1 MWEIIEANKR
11 KSFILFIAMGFC
23 LILLGYLIGSSFAY
37 KYGGLI
43 GFGSAVFVWFILSFV
58 SYYKGSSILLASA
71 YATEVTPRVNQQ
83 LFSVVEEMKIAAGMP
98 VMPKVYIISEEAPN
112 AFATGRDPQHSSIA
126 VTAGLLTL
134 LDRDELQGVIAHE
147 ISHIINR
154 DTLYLTF
161 AGVMLG
167 CVTLISTLFLKGLFY
182 SSSFTSRYN
191 LRSSK
196 SGCLFRLTFLLL
208 AILFA
213 ILGPILA
220 RLFYFAISRRR
231 EYLADATAVR
241 LTRYP
246 EGLASALEK
255 ISQAGLPYLKP
266 NKITN
271 PMFIVN
277 PVEKNGMEFSSL
289 KSTHPPIEERI
300 KILRS
305 MSQGAN
311 LRFFQQAYNKIKDT
325 GKSDKTLIPKT
336 YLNETH
342 IVPLRSAA
350 AAATLAAAAAVATAP
365 ATDEKSKKRMIRDI
379 IMKANGYSF
388 IECTCGLKI
397 KIPEGFGFNKPK
409 ITCPKCGTIHDISSQ
424 PSAKVIKCLSCGKE
438 YYDTEEFCPFC
449 GNATNMTSEADPQKH
464 SYVDH
469 KMYAMD
475 DVDYSGIN
483 EFSMLR
489 YALGIICIIIG
500 FADKTLVHGLNTI
513 FQVALIGTGIFA
525 LIYKKIFR

>member
-23 LILLGYLIGSSFAY
+23 LILLGYLIGSAFAY

-43 GFGSAVFVWFILSFV
+43 GFGSAIFVWFILSFV
-58 SYYKGSSILLASA
+58 SYYKGSSILLVSA

-112 AFATGRDPQHSSIA
+112 AFATGRDPGHSSIA

-134 LDRDELQGVIAHE
+134 LNRDELQGVIAHE

-167 CVTLISTLFLKGLFY
+167 SITLISSLFLKGLFY
-182 SSSFTSRYN
+182 SSSFTGRYN

-196 SGCLFRLTFLLL
+196 SGCLFKLTFLLL
-208 AILFA
+208 AIIFA
-213 ILGPILA
+213 ILGPALA

-255 ISQAGLPYLKP
+255 ISQAGLPYLRP

-271 PMFIVN
+271 PMFFVN
-277 PVEKNGMEFSSL
+277 PVENNGMGFSGF
-289 KSTHPPIEERI
+289 KSTHPPTEERI

-305 MSQGAN
+305 ISQGAN
-311 LRFFQQAYNKIKDT
+311 LRYFQQAYDKIKNA
-325 GKSDKTLIPKT
+325 GKSGKALIPKT
-336 YLNETH
+336 YVNETH
-342 IVPLRSAA
+342 TVPFRSAA
-350 AAATLAAAAAVATAP
+350 APAVYAA
-365 ATDEKSKKRMIRDI
+365 DDKSKKRMTKDI
-379 IMKANGYSF
+379 ILKANGYSF
-388 IECTCGLKI
+388 IECSCGLKI

-409 ITCPKCGTIHDISSQ
+409 ITCPKCGTVHDISSQ

-449 GNATNMTSEADPQKH
+449 GNATDMTSGADTQKH
-464 SYVDH
+464 FADH

-483 EFSMLR
+483 EFSILR
-489 YALGIICIIIG
+489 YTLGIVCIIIG
-500 FADKTLVHGLNTI
+500 FADKTLVHGLDTI
-513 FQVALIGTGIFA
+513 FQVALICAGIFA
-525 LIYKKIFR
+525 LIFKKIFR